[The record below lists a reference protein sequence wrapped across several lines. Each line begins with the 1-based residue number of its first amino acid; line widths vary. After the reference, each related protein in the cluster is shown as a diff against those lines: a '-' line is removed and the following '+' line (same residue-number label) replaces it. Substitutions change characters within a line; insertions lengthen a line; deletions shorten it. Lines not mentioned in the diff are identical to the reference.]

1 MSDRLDQMLSG
12 LAGAAPDHSLEGL
25 EGAVWAGIGRERAAA
40 RARMAMVPVS
50 CAAVLM
56 ATAVGVATGRVA
68 AGEAAKPPQ
77 GELLAFSVPLAP
89 STLLEGS

>member
-12 LAGAAPDHSLEGL
+12 LAGAAPDHSLDGV

-56 ATAVGVATGRVA
+56 ATAVGVAAGA
-68 AGEAAKPPQ
+68 ASKPQQ